1 MDRGGWKFW
10 CRRHE
15 RLLCYIVA
23 ADDRAEAEKAL
34 RNHDAFAEVLDVERV
49 PDKVFALLDM
59 RPGQVTG
66 WSTMSW

>member
-1 MDRGGWKFW
+1 MDEGGWKFW

-23 ADDRAEAEKAL
+23 LSDRAEAEKGL
-34 RNHDAFAEVLDVERV
+34 RNHDPFAEVLDVERV

-59 RPGQVTG
+59 QSGQVTG
-66 WSTMSW
+66 WSTMNW